1 MNGPTR
7 LRRRFRAA
15 AMGLVATATIGAIST
30 ARGATADLSFTPQM
44 TTASIDDIIEIEMY
58 VSSDRAPSPELSFV
72 DALLIWDPT
81 TLELLQA
88 DPASCFNATFLLC
101 GFSPNPDGLND
112 GTGSPNLPNN
122 DGNALHTSLTNVE
135 PPVFIPAGPGL
146 LVTTFRFRAIA
157 ETEATSVFL
166 MDNWPGGFSRT
177 RVFAPGNVELTGD
190 ISGAMTVVT
199 ICGAAPDA
207 DGDGVADN
215 CDVCP
220 GSDDNVDSDEDGIP
234 DGCDPCPLIETPG
247 VMQGDLDDNGA
258 VQLADVPIFVQVLLG
273 LDLDPTH
280 VATSDVNCDGD
291 VNGLDVFPLVQL
303 LI

>member
-1 MNGPTR
+1 
-7 LRRRFRAA
+7 
-15 AMGLVATATIGAIST
+15 
-30 ARGATADLSFTPQM
+30 
-44 TTASIDDIIEIEMY
+44 
-58 VSSDRAPSPELSFV
+58 
-72 DALLIWDPT
+72 
-81 TLELLQA
+81 
-88 DPASCFNATFLLC
+88 
-101 GFSPNPDGLND
+101 
-112 GTGSPNLPNN
+112 
-122 DGNALHTSLTNVE
+122 
-135 PPVFIPAGPGL
+135 VFIPAGPGL